1 MKRIAIAA
9 SISYAKDASLGLAFH
24 YAPIQKT
31 TKGSS
36 MRCPKIIRSIGA
48 VLVLTAGFAAVA
60 RAADTTDLPALKAVV
75 SCGQLAKVDLSKTA
89 GTAVTFKATVL
100 QTPKGSFCKV
110 AGDVE
115 PGNSFEVD
123 LPIEHWTQRYVQ
135 SAQGNVAITNAGSCK
150 PATNGDVVVGV
161 NSRTG
166 SRAREGWQTDPQ
178 QRIAFAYLLNHQTAL
193 MAKALIREFYG
204 QAQRF
209 SYFTGC
215 SGGGREVLIEA
226 QRYPGDFDGIASGAP
241 AILLNVHNGGFY
253 HGWEPHVNKRADG
266 SIILTRDRLDILHD
280 AAIAHC
286 GTTSDAMDGILQMP
300 TACKF
305 DPAWVRCPAGA
316 ADTTKCLGPDEV
328 VVAQKLYQ
336 GATDS
341 SGHGF
346 DMGGFPLGSERL
358 WAISMPAG
366 GESRT
371 GGELRYLL
379 PLPEANQT
387 SAELDAAFQF
397 NQEWFDKVGILA
409 PLYNG
414 ADTNLRPFQQ
424 HGGKL
429 LLWQGA
435 EDATVQQRSTIAYYQ
450 GVQKVL
456 GAPLTDSFLRFFLLP
471 GVAHCGGGDGPAQ
484 IDVLS
489 PLMAWVEQHQQPEM
503 IVAGKPANQ
512 RSAVPGEGVSGA
524 NVDPRYPYAPA
535 AQPVVLKRPVYPF
548 PNIARYDG
556 KGDKNDPASYKPVK
570 SSVETPQSLDSRATK
585 LIGPDNHAFYRVEN
599 GQLVADKAG
608 TK

>member
-1 MKRIAIAA
+1 
-9 SISYAKDASLGLAFH
+9 
-24 YAPIQKT
+24 
-31 TKGSS
+31 
-36 MRCPKIIRSIGA
+36 MRCPKFLLSFGA
-48 VLVLTAGFAAVA
+48 VFALIAGVFAGVRTADAM
-60 RAADTTDLPALKAVV
+60 DLSAIKAVV
-75 SCGQLAKVDLSKTA
+75 PCDQLAKVDLSKAA
-89 GTAVTFKATVL
+89 GTEVTFTATVQ

-115 PGNSFEVD
+115 PGNSFEID

-135 SAQGNVAITNAGSCK
+135 SAQGNIAISNAGSCA

-161 NSRTG
+161 NSRGG
-166 SRAREGWQTDPQ
+166 SRRREGWQTDPEK
-178 QRIAFAYLLNHQTAL
+178 RIAFAYLLNHQTAL
-193 MAKALIREFYG
+193 IAKELIKDFYG

-226 QRYPGDFDGIASGAP
+226 QRYPDDFDGIAAGAP

-253 HGWEPHVNKRADG
+253 HGWEPYVNKRADG
-266 SIILTRDRLDILHD
+266 SSILTRDRLDILHD

-286 GTTSDAMDGILQMP
+286 STVSDAMDGILQMP

-305 DPAWVRCPAGA
+305 DPAWVQCPAGA
-316 ADTTKCLGPDEV
+316 TDTTKCLTPEETTL
-328 VVAQKLYQ
+328 AQKLYQ
-336 GATDS
+336 GSADS
-341 SGHGF
+341 SGRGF
-346 DMGGFPLGSERL
+346 DMGGFPLGSERVWPL
-358 WAISMPAG
+358 TTPATR

-371 GGELRYLL
+371 GGELQYLL
-379 PLPEANQT
+379 PLPEGTQ
-387 SAELDAAFQF
+387 SAAALDAAFQF

-414 ADTNLRPFQQ
+414 ADTDLRPFQQ
-424 HGGKL
+424 HGAKL
-429 LLWQGA
+429 ILWQGA
-435 EDATVQQRSTIAYYQ
+435 EDATVQQQSTIAYYQ

-456 GAPLTDSFLRFFLLP
+456 GSELTDSFLRFFLLP

-489 PLMAWVEQHQQPEM
+489 PLMAWVEEHHQPEM

-512 RSAVPGEGVSGA
+512 RSAVPGEGGGGNA
-524 NVDPRYPYAPA
+524 GPRYPYASP

-570 SSVETPQSLDSRATK
+570 SSVKIPQVLDSRATK
-585 LIGPDNHAFYRVEN
+585 LIGPDNHAFYSVKN
-599 GQLVADKAG
+599 GNLVAEKVG
-608 TK
+608 SK